1 VTDRT
6 QNRGKQ
12 SGATTGLK
20 QQLSGARKLV
30 HVLDAFVQTALE
42 DNESLLASWDVIKR
56 VRRIAS
62 QPKASVPEVTPIAKP
77 ALEVARTA

>member
-1 VTDRT
+1 
-6 QNRGKQ
+6 
-12 SGATTGLK
+12 
-20 QQLSGARKLV
+20 
-30 HVLDAFVQTALE
+30 VLDAFVQTALE